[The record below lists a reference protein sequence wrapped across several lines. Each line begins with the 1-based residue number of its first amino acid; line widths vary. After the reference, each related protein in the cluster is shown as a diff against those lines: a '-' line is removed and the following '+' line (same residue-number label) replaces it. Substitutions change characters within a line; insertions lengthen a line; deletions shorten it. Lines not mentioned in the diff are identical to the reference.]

1 MTDIILITLI
11 IIVIA
16 VIIVVVFTKNKHQ
29 IKSSSVKKSEIILK
43 YQNQLKNILRQC
55 KDDKDTK
62 IKLKKLFLQKCSS
75 ELSRNIFF
83 TQDEAKQI
91 IQKLAQL

>member
-1 MTDIILITLI
+1 MITI
-11 IIVIA
+11 
-16 VIIVVVFTKNKHQ
+16 IIVVVFTKNKHQ
-29 IKSSSVKKSEIILK
+29 IKSSAIKKSEIILQ
-43 YQNQLKNILRQC
+43 YQNQLKNILHQC

-62 IKLKKLFLQKCSS
+62 IEQKKLFLQKCNS